1 MSIGAVGCG
10 ANYYSTNDNQN
21 RKTES
26 GGTFDFSSAVQNFKE
41 TNQLT
46 AEELKEDKDWR
57 DMSSDEWDKTLEGV
71 DEYIDAAKEQIR
83 YLKKKQDD
91 VMEDAWSLVREEAQA
106 FIASSWSSAEEFF
119 SKGIVERGA
128 KALCST
134 RKNRN

>member
-1 MSIGAVGCG
+1 MVLIIIAQ
-10 ANYYSTNDNQN
+10 TDNQN

-26 GGTFDFSSAVQNFKE
+26 SGTLDFSSAVQNFKE

-83 YLKKKQDD
+83 YLKKNRMRRLQKLLCRLTLTGKC
-91 VMEDAWSLVREEAQA
+91 MT
-106 FIASSWSSAEEFF
+106 ASSA
-119 SKGIVERGA
+119 A
-128 KALCST
+128 CKAA
-134 RKNRN
+134 NRNICWNSRRKCR